1 MKHFT
6 LSLFVLSAFALGA
19 QPVLTSSDFL
29 SPTVTGATLSEVPFM
44 DMSQDIQ
51 TNGTWDFSGATGGNQ
66 VINVSLL
73 DLATAGGADFFEGAD
88 YALGFED
95 LNQFYEVNDFVSE
108 LGYYS
113 DTGGGEGSLLIRN
126 YDISKKYFNLPL
138 SLGDAGSELFTGT
151 MSVGSD
157 FEEVISG
164 LTTWEVVGHGT
175 LTLAVG
181 TFDVLM
187 VHGTESSKG
196 VIDVN
201 GIEILNETT
210 LEQYGFYTPGYPFPI
225 VSFVTT
231 TSTIMGQSS
240 TTESG
245 VVMTGE
251 TVGVTPVAEDRP
263 TISIYPNPASTSV
276 RLALPNSGEAVNL
289 SLFDLSG
296 QVQRSERVFANG
308 QEVVMDVRDLSAGLY
323 LMRIESGDW
332 VETRRLV
339 VQH

>member
-6 LSLFVLSAFALGA
+6 LSLFVLSAFALSA
-19 QPVLTSSDFL
+19 QPVLTSADFL
-29 SPTVTGATLSEVPFM
+29 NPTVLGASLTEVPFM

-51 TNGTWDFSGATGGNQ
+51 TNGTWDFSDVTAGDE

-73 DLATAGGADFFEGAD
+73 DLATADGADSFEGAD
-88 YALGFED
+88 YGLGFED
-95 LNQFYEVNDFVSE
+95 LNQFYEVGDFVAE

-113 DTGGGEGSLLIRN
+113 DMGGGEGSLIIRN

-138 SLGDAGSELFTGT
+138 SLGDSGSELFTGT

-157 FEEVISG
+157 FEEIISG

-187 VHGTESSKG
+187 VHGTESSEG
-196 VIDVN
+196 IIDVN
-201 GIEILNETT
+201 GIEIVNETT

-225 VSFVTT
+225 VSFVST
-231 TSTIMGQSS
+231 TSTVMGQSS

-251 TVGVTPVAEDRP
+251 TVSVTPVAENRP
-263 TISIYPNPASTSV
+263 TLSIYPNPASTSV

-296 QVQRSERVFANG
+296 QVQRSERVLATG
-308 QEVVMDVRDLSAGLY
+308 QELVMDVQDLAAGLY
-323 LMRIESGDW
+323 LVRMESGDR

-339 VQH
+339 IQR